1 MDLSEM
7 IASNQV
13 GEAFGPSRL
22 VYNIRSTGGTNPGG
36 GEKYGGRNYRVDL
49 EKAECSCNIPQLL
62 HVPCSH
68 VITVCR
74 CRGLDHESEKFM
86 SPFYLMSNTLKVWES
101 SFEPYLDPTQ
111 WPEYYVWDYVPNPDL
126 LKTKNY
132 RRKKK
137 RLQGVMDASNGYG
150 EDMYGFGDFDEASG

>member
-1 MDLSEM
+1 M
-7 IASNQV
+7 
-13 GEAFGPSRL
+13 GEAFGLSRL
-22 VYNIRSTGGTNPGG
+22 VYNIRSARGTNLGG
-36 GEKYGGRNYRVDL
+36 KKYNGRNYRVDH

-86 SPFYLMSNTLKVWES
+86 SPFNLMSNTLKVWES

-111 WPEYYVWDYVPNPDL
+111 WPEHYGLDYVPDPDL
-126 LKTKNY
+126 LKTKKG

-137 RLQGVMDASNGYG
+137 QL
-150 EDMYGFGDFDEASG
+150 